1 MQHHVQQV
9 KELEIRLANMQK
21 ERDEAIKKEILKLE
35 HTQQLLLEYKKKCT
49 ELDRKVTVAYKEVW

>member
-1 MQHHVQQV
+1 
-9 KELEIRLANMQK
+9 MQK